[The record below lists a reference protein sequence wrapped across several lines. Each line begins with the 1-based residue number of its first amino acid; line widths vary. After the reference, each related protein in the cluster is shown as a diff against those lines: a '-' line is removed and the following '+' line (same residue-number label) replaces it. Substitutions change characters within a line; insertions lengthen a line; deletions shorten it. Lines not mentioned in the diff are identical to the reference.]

1 MAIRKCW
8 VRVLLLLVSLSFPSV
23 ALANEICYS
32 PASPSGSHAPP
43 TNATLFLCPTV
54 GSKTLPQLAALG
66 LKVASMWQVSVGG
79 SNIAEQLILKRGALI
94 YRNGF
99 DS

>member
-1 MAIRKCW
+1 MAIRRCW
-8 VRVLLLLVSLSFPSV
+8 IPFFLLLVSMHQPSL

-43 TNATLFLCPTV
+43 TNATVFQCPAT
-54 GSKTLPQLAALG
+54 GAKTLPQLAALG
-66 LKVASMWQVSVGG
+66 WKVASMWQVSVGG
-79 SNIAEQLILKRGALI
+79 SNIADQLILKRGGVI

-99 DS
+99 DG